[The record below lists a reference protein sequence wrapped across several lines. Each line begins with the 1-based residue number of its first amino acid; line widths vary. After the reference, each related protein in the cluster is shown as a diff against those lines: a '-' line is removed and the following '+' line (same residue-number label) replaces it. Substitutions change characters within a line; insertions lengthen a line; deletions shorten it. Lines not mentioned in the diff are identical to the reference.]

1 MPEICLYEPWTMKT
15 AMPEEI
21 ESLLKTNGKKR
32 ISYEESNCS
41 RYNARTQGK
50 SARLHPP
57 TCSAMLKLYEI
68 ENNRENGAAGIQRV
82 KNQVNY
88 ICLEYPLEASLCA
101 MVYNYKNGRFQ
112 GIQKKEKGVGKLLS
126 VHPGQ
131 STGEEF
137 LALFVYASSIID
149 SPLYDPEFSNCYQEF
164 KNSLRSG
171 SAQAQ
176 KILQMAYRCCDN
188 LYQRLTMGT
197 QNDIPF
203 DRLQF
208 QSDELESTFSSFELN
223 AGVFNPNDCVTG
235 KFQVLEEVRGARR
248 YTIAQLKELYSGNWD
263 VTEKDRIPALPE
275 NYLVSREAEEIIRMV
290 TGSSARLFMMT
301 GEAGTGKTTDAR
313 MIAQVLNLPYY
324 VFTCGPGTDELDLL
338 ASTMPNMGKE
348 EEKELTLPDLEDLQR
363 DPASAL
369 SVLSGTYEDGIDE
382 KTAFQRILNLVYEK
396 GYEKAKSEK
405 DFVLKESEIIKACRR
420 PSVIEIQE
428 PAMIEKPGTL
438 TRLNSLFDDGAVTD
452 LVNGEK
458 IRRNPD
464 TVVIMTTNLN
474 YVGCGNFN
482 QSVLSRMSLIQ
493 PKPELTVEEMMQR
506 AMARTGFANEKLMRF
521 MADTIQK
528 IHDYL
533 IQEDIL
539 DGVCGYRE
547 LESWVLTYL
556 ALKDLERAARIAVV
570 SKASVDI
577 EEQEQIM
584 KIYIQPYLETGGNG

>member
-32 ISYEESNCS
+32 ISYEENDCS
-41 RYNARTQGK
+41 RYNTRTQGK

-101 MVYNYKNGRFQ
+101 LVYNYKNGRFQ

-203 DRLQF
+203 DRL
-208 QSDELESTFSSFELN
+208 
-223 AGVFNPNDCVTG
+223 
-235 KFQVLEEVRGARR
+235 
-248 YTIAQLKELYSGNWD
+248 
-263 VTEKDRIPALPE
+263 
-275 NYLVSREAEEIIRMV
+275 
-290 TGSSARLFMMT
+290 
-301 GEAGTGKTTDAR
+301 
-313 MIAQVLNLPYY
+313 
-324 VFTCGPGTDELDLL
+324 
-338 ASTMPNMGKE
+338 
-348 EEKELTLPDLEDLQR
+348 
-363 DPASAL
+363 
-369 SVLSGTYEDGIDE
+369 
-382 KTAFQRILNLVYEK
+382 
-396 GYEKAKSEK
+396 
-405 DFVLKESEIIKACRR
+405 
-420 PSVIEIQE
+420 
-428 PAMIEKPGTL
+428 
-438 TRLNSLFDDGAVTD
+438 
-452 LVNGEK
+452 
-458 IRRNPD
+458 
-464 TVVIMTTNLN
+464 
-474 YVGCGNFN
+474 
-482 QSVLSRMSLIQ
+482 
-493 PKPELTVEEMMQR
+493 
-506 AMARTGFANEKLMRF
+506 
-521 MADTIQK
+521 
-528 IHDYL
+528 
-533 IQEDIL
+533 
-539 DGVCGYRE
+539 
-547 LESWVLTYL
+547 
-556 ALKDLERAARIAVV
+556 
-570 SKASVDI
+570 
-577 EEQEQIM
+577 
-584 KIYIQPYLETGGNG
+584 